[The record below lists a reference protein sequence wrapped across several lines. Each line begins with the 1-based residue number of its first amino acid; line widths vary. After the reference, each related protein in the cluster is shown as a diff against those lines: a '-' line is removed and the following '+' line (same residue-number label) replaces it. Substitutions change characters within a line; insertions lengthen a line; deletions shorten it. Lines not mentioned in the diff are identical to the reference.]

1 MSLTLSL
8 QEGHYSLYSCWPI
21 FMTLQFRGTELGG
34 STLNCTHCIYT
45 SSACMYNSKRYCTY
59 QTAFDATTYCESLL
73 IFFQVWGY
81 EICKW
86 AHWQE
91 LGNRRFVSCFLWDTD
106 LAVLKSQTQSSENA
120 DHKCSIYWSARILM
134 SVHEVLSHGVRIAV
148 CWTMGATRVIEL
160 IICDILKSH
169 PYATHWQI
177 SYFFLLNLFP
187 ARQCDSHTAV
197 HSIFCL

>member
-1 MSLTLSL
+1 MSF
-8 QEGHYSLYSCWPI
+8 QEGHYSLYSCGQI

-34 STLNCTHCIYT
+34 SALNFTHRIYT
-45 SSACMYNSKRYCTY
+45 SSACVYNSKRYCTY
-59 QTAFDATTYCESLL
+59 QTAFGATTFCVSLL
-73 IFFQVWGY
+73 IFFQVRGY

-91 LGNRRFVSCFLWDTD
+91 LGNRWFVSCFLWETD
-106 LAVLKSQTQSSENA
+106 LAVLKSQAQSSEYA

-134 SVHEVLSHGVRIAV
+134 LVHELLSHGTRIGV
-148 CWTMGATRVIEL
+148 CWTVGATRVTEP

-169 PYATHWQI
+169 SYVTRFDRFPYFCPW
-177 SYFFLLNLFP
+177 NLFP
-187 ARQCDSHTAV
+187 ARQCNSHTAF